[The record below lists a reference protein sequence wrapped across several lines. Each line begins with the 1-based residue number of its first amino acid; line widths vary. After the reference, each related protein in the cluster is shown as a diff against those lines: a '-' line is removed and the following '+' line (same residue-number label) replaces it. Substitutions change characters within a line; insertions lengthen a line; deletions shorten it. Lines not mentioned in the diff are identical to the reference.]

1 MNKTLLTAFILLP
14 FLMISQSLVVTGD
27 TLVYGLNQDFQIE
40 SHLIV
45 KNVSNDTSLVL
56 CEKNV
61 ISQSSSGDNAFCWG
75 GTCYGTGTMISTK
88 LDTLDPGEQTNGF
101 TGYFYPSWI
110 SQPTGACSSVVE
122 YCFYLQSNPQ
132 DETCITVTY
141 NAMEPSSSNIF
152 DVKEGIGN
160 FYPNPAS
167 KYTSFSY
174 NVEGFSTF
182 EITDVLG
189 NVIQVIDLIGSGNKT
204 IYLGE
209 LKKGV
214 YFGTLVKDG
223 SILNIKKLIINK

>member
-1 MNKTLLTAFILLP
+1 MKKTLLILLILCP
-14 FLMISQSLVVTGD
+14 FLIISQSLVVTGD

-40 SHLIV
+40 SYLIV

-88 LDTLDPGEQTNGF
+88 LDTLNPGEQTNGF

-110 SQPTGACSSVVE
+110 SQPTGACSAVVE

-132 DETCITVTY
+132 DATCITVTY
-141 NAMEPSSSNIF
+141 NALEPTSLDIL
-152 DVKEGIGN
+152 DRTERIGN

-167 KYTSFSY
+167 KHTSFSY
-174 NVEGFSTF
+174 NVAGPSTF

-189 NVIQVIDLIGSGNKT
+189 NVVQVIDLIDSGNKT
-204 IYLGE
+204 IYLE
-209 LKKGV
+209 EMKKGV
-214 YFGTLVKDG
+214 YFGTLVKNG